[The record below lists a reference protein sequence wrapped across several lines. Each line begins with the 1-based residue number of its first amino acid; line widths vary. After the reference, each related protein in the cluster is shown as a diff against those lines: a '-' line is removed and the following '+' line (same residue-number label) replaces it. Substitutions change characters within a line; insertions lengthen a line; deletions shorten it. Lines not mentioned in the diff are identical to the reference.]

1 MVNFPDFNPNDRA
14 DITAGNF
21 KNRTVTDVFEPGSTI
36 KPFTLSLALAKGVFT
51 PDSRIMTGPG
61 VHYVG
66 GRRIQDYQDYGD
78 LSFSEVLIK
87 SSNVGAAKV
96 ALEMAPKELYDTLS
110 AVGFGHTTGIELP
123 GEQSGLLLNRERPVD
138 HAWLSFGYG
147 LSATLLQLARAYG
160 VIATEG
166 MLIPVTIRLET
177 KSRSGIRV
185 IPADVA
191 RQITLMLERVV
202 SEGTA
207 TRAVVPNYRV
217 AGKTGTVHKIK
228 PGGGYEKDRYRSL
241 IAGFAP
247 VSDPRFV
254 LVVMIDDPKGGKH
267 FGGDVAAPAFGHIMA
282 DALRLHRVAPD
293 APEST
298 LEIAARRGGLAT
310 DA

>member
-1 MVNFPDFNPNDRA
+1 
-14 DITAGNF
+14 
-21 KNRTVTDVFEPGSTI
+21 
-36 KPFTLSLALAKGVFT
+36 
-51 PDSRIMTGPG
+51 
-61 VHYVG
+61 
-66 GRRIQDYQDYGD
+66 
-78 LSFSEVLIK
+78 
-87 SSNVGAAKV
+87 
-96 ALEMAPKELYDTLS
+96 
-110 AVGFGHTTGIELP
+110 
-123 GEQSGLLLNRERPVD
+123 
-138 HAWLSFGYG
+138 
-147 LSATLLQLARAYG
+147 LLQLARAYG
-160 VIATEG
+160 VFATEG
-166 MLIPVTIRLET
+166 ILVPVTIRLET
-177 KSRSGIRV
+177 KTRAGIRV
-185 IPADVA
+185 LPADVA

-207 TRAVVPNYRV
+207 TRAVVPHYRV

-267 FGGDVAAPAFGHIMA
+267 FGGEVAAPAFGYIMS

-310 DA
+310 GA